1 MTIAFG
7 GVDLPSIK
15 PEAIFAIHLFLRAW
29 WCVKVSRA
37 EKANFLIYYRITLL
51 PQSKNVIFRWNMELL
66 HTQKSIWS
74 SVNRIVSCIFFK
86 CLWLVWA
93 SSSAASRG
101 SHRFNRLVIFSHG
114 KKQICTQR
122 IFMRADSAECMAVRQ
137 HCSSFLRNGQM
148 KRNSYLTS
156 EVEATILIVSQIHII
171 WN

>member
-114 KKQICTQR
+114 KNKFLPKESSCAQIPQNAWRCVNIVQVFSVTVRWKEIHTSHQKLKQQ
-122 IFMRADSAECMAVRQ
+122 F
-137 HCSSFLRNGQM
+137 
-148 KRNSYLTS
+148 
-156 EVEATILIVSQIHII
+156 
-171 WN
+171 